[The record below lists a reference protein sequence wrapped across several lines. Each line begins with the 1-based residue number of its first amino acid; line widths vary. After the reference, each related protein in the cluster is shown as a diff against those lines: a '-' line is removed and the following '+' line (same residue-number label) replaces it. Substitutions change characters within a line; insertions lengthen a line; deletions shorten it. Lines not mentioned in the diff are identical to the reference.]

1 MGPRFCEPCPHRAD
15 WGEVRARPRWC
26 SPPRALGLGEQ
37 HMRLMRGEYN
47 ASDSAASSVI
57 TQMLFTDAL
66 VQEAFS
72 RGPLYAVLL
81 SPTR

>member
-1 MGPRFCEPCPHRAD
+1 
-15 WGEVRARPRWC
+15 
-26 SPPRALGLGEQ
+26 
-37 HMRLMRGEYN
+37 MRLMRGEYN